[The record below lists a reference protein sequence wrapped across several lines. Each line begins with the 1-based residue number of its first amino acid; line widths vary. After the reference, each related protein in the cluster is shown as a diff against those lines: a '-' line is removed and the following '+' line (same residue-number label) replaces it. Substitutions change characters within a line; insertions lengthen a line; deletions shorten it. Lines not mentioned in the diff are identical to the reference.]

1 MLGTELK
8 PNKPTAL
15 ENVENEGIE
24 NDQSLRS
31 GRSQKV
37 PGKVYLLKV
46 KDSPRKIRAM
56 VE

>member
-15 ENVENEGIE
+15 GNVENEGIE

-37 PGKVYLLKV
+37 PGKVYLLK
-46 KDSPRKIRAM
+46 S
-56 VE
+56 EGFT